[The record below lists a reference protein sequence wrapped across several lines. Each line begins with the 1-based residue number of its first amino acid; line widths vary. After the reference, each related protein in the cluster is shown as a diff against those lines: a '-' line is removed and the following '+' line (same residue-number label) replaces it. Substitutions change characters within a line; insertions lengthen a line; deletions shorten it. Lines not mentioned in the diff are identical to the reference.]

1 MRQIINVKEKEI
13 LKKLTVLKREGNLK
27 ELQFARLLRK
37 HLDTIA
43 LAWNTDERI
52 RHNIAIFSEI
62 SEPNKDQ
69 WDEILKKYFEIVDFV
84 YLLEELEENNMI
96 KKQAVSLSAEDNLCG
111 NNILYDREKYVYNE
125 NSSSFWLIGE
135 NKKRLYRLSPSI
147 CKVYNDFAKT
157 LSLYANTI
165 IYPLPALDEFVL
177 YDFKSLEQRTYE
189 DNYENNRRNQG
200 HNRESLLQTNKSLKQ
215 TRTSI
220 RISFVALI
228 ISGIL
233 GVVQLCGDEVSGSD
247 VKRLEKAIKELKREP
262 LEYELTIR
270 FDTLCNVKR

>member
-111 NNILYDREKYVYNE
+111 NNILYDREKYLYNE
-125 NSSSFWLIGE
+125 NTSSFWLIGDSG
-135 NKKRLYRLSPSI
+135 KCLYRLSPSI

>member
-135 NKKRLYRLSPSI
+135 NKKHLYRLSPSI

>member
-69 WDEILKKYFEIVDFV
+69 WDEILKKYFEIVDLV

-111 NNILYDREKYVYNE
+111 NNILYDREKYLYNE
-125 NSSSFWLIGE
+125 NTSSFWLIGDSG
-135 NKKRLYRLSPSI
+135 KCLYRLSPSI

>member
-27 ELQFARLLRK
+27 ELQFARLIRK

-62 SEPNKDQ
+62 LEPNKDQ

-135 NKKRLYRLSPSI
+135 NKKCLYRLSPSI
-147 CKVYNDFAKT
+147 CKVYNDFAKI

-189 DNYENNRRNQG
+189 DNYENNRRNQE